1 MATRRK
7 FIAQAAA
14 LAAAPFIHSSR
25 TRALAAASRKKLGF
39 ALCGLG
45 SLSTNQIAPALDKTQ
60 NCRLAGIITGTP
72 AKAVRW
78 KARYGI
84 ADKNIYNYET
94 MHRIADNPDIDVVY
108 VATPNGLHL
117 DNALIA
123 AKAGKH
129 VFCEK
134 PMEISVERCRQM
146 IDAAKAGNDVF
157 LQKPMEISVEPRR
170 QMIDA
175 VKAADRVLGIGYR
188 CRFEPHHLECVR
200 IARQQEFGA
209 LKLIDAH
216 FSNHV
221 DAGVWRLKRAL
232 AGGGPLMDVGI
243 YALQATRYLTGEEP
257 VWISATT
264 TRGDPARF
272 SEVEESVLWQAKFP
286 GGAISHCGSSY
297 DSAGV
302 GYFRAIAERGW
313 FGLDP
318 AFNYDGIRGMRSDGK
333 AIDMAETDQFAA
345 EMDDFARCIIERTAT
360 RVPGEEGLRDVKI
373 MMAIYES
380 ARTGRPADPGVNL

>member
-7 FIAQAAA
+7 FIMQVGA
-14 LAAAPFIHSSR
+14 LAAAPFISTGR
-25 TRALAAASRKKLGF
+25 TRAMAAASKKRVGF

-45 SLSTNQIAPALDKTQ
+45 SLSTYQIAPALQKTE

-72 AKAVRW
+72 AKAVKW
-78 KARYGI
+78 KAQYDIPDKGI
-84 ADKNIYNYET
+84 YSYET
-94 MHRIADNPDIDVVY
+94 MHRIADDPDIDVVY
-108 VATPNGLHL
+108 VVTPNALHL
-117 DNALIA
+117 DYALIA

-146 IDAAKAGNDVF
+146 I
-157 LQKPMEISVEPRR
+157 E
-170 QMIDA
+170 A
-175 VKAADRVLGIGYR
+175 VTTARRVLGIGYR

-200 IARQQEFGA
+200 IARDKEFGA

-221 DAGVWRLKRAL
+221 EPSVWRLKRAL
-232 AGGGPLMDVGI
+232 AGGGPLMDLGI

-257 VWISATT
+257 MWISATT
-264 TRGDPARF
+264 TQGDPERF

-286 GGAISHCGSSY
+286 GGAISHCSSSY
-297 DSAGV
+297 DSVGL

-318 AFNYDGIRGMRSDGK
+318 AFNYDGIHGLRSDGK
-333 AIDMAETDQFAA
+333 AIDPPPTDQFAV
-345 EMDDFARCIIERTAT
+345 EMDDFARCIMERTAT

-380 ARTGRPADPGVNL
+380 ARTGKPIDLRSI